1 MIHQLPKVD
10 ISGTEFFI
18 DLRLEEFR
26 QVSNPFNT
34 ISFVELME
42 NEEGYVLCYDP
53 VKRTAFRGD
62 MEEFEERKAELKLL
76 QLPKLQDMD
85 PVGFEQWVDRI
96 QEQMIHTI
104 SRRR

>member
-1 MIHQLPKVD
+1 MIHELPKVE
-10 ISGTEFFI
+10 IGGTEFFI

-34 ISFVELME
+34 IPFMELME
-42 NEEGYVLCYDP
+42 NEEGYTLCYDP
-53 VKRTAFRGD
+53 IGRTAFRGD
-62 MEEFEERKAELKLL
+62 IKEFEERKSELKLL

-85 PVGFEQWVDRI
+85 PVGFEQWVDRL